1 MSRALL
7 KKKILKVIG
16 GMKLACLATIKDK
29 KPWVRFVAS
38 RNDGL
43 TLYISTFA
51 SSRKVKQIEDNPNV
65 HVTIGG
71 SLGNLKAS
79 YVQIAGYAVIRNDAG
94 IRRKCWHDY
103 MKRYYSSPDD
113 PEYVVIEVKPQ
124 IIEYMGAETD
134 KPLIYKTRMPSS
146 RFSKD

>member
-1 MSRALL
+1 MNRELL
-7 KKKILKVIG
+7 KKNILKVIS

-38 RNDGL
+38 HNDGL

-51 SSRKVKQIEDNPNV
+51 SSRKARQIEINPNV

-71 SLGNLKAS
+71 SLGDLKS
-79 YVQIAGYAVIRNDAG
+79 PFVQIAGRASIRNDAK
-94 IRRKCWHDY
+94 IRRKFWNKY
-103 MKRYYSSPDD
+103 MKKYYSGPDD

-124 IIEYMGAETD
+124 IIEYMDSETH
-134 KPLIYKTRMPSS
+134 KPIIYKTR
-146 RFSKD
+146 